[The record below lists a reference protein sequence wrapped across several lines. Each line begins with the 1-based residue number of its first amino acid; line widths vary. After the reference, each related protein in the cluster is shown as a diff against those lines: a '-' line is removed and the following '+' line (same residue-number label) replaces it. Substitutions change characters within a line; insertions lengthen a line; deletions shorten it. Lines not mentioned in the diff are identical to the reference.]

1 MFGLNKIYV
10 YIGAGLI
17 VLATIG
23 GLTLSRNYWKSEA
36 IEWKDSA
43 GVVTATIRRVTNNP
57 KLQWKDAN
65 EQIQALADSRK
76 LWKEVAGEQTIEI
89 NALGAEAERLQ
100 KLNATLRAK
109 AEKEIAK
116 REKAINRLED
126 SAKDPGVREDCQ
138 AQIAA
143 AEAALDIIYAEGL

>member
-1 MFGLNKIYV
+1 MFGLSKIYV
-10 YIGAGLI
+10 YIGVGLI
-17 VLATIG
+17 ILATIG
-23 GLTLSRNYWKSEA
+23 GLTLSRNYWKGEA

-89 NALGAEAERLQ
+89 NALGAEAERLHLSKVCGYQ
-100 KLNATLRAK
+100 TVCS
-109 AEKEIAK
+109 
-116 REKAINRLED
+116 RL
-126 SAKDPGVREDCQ
+126 SASYCSQ
-138 AQIAA
+138 
-143 AEAALDIIYAEGL
+143 LTF